1 MEIKDRLSNDKYL
14 KRINWRINEC
24 INLNITINSSYENYL
39 ILKSKKFQYFR
50 KRYYSIDKLHEWL
63 KKTIDTSNF

>member
-39 ILKSKKFQYFR
+39 ILKSKKFQ
-50 KRYYSIDKLHEWL
+50 
-63 KKTIDTSNF
+63 